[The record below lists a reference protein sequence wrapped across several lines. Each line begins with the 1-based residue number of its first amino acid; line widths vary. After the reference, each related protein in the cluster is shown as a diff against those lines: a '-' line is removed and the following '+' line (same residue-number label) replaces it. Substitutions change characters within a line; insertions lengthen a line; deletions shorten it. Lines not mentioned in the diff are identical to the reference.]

1 MTSFSR
7 RRFGC
12 RWASIVLGVP
22 VIAVLVACGG
32 SSKPAYCADRAG
44 LEESARELPGF
55 VTSADLSGLRT
66 QAEAMEE
73 AANTLVES
81 AKADFPSQT
90 EAIGSAVR
98 SLRGTVEALSPESTP
113 SQFARVGVEAATVV
127 SAVRG
132 FSRAT
137 ESECG

>member
-1 MTSFSR
+1 MAGASR
-7 RRFGC
+7 RRPAY
-12 RWASIVLGVP
+12 RWAAIAAGVP
-22 VIAVLVACGG
+22 VIAVLAACGG

-44 LEESARELPGF
+44 LEESVKELPGF

-66 QAEAMEE
+66 QAETVEE
-73 AANTLVES
+73 AAGTLVES

-90 EAIGSAVR
+90 EAIDSSVR
-98 SLRGTVEALSPESTP
+98 SLRGAVAALPPEPTP
-113 SQFARVGVEAATVV
+113 TQFAQVGVEAATVV